1 MIYIPEPHP
10 PLGSKE
16 RMRNYFSDALVEV
29 PENYNP
35 HEVADAFL
43 EELES
48 WITYHADCKATY
60 ESVKVALRKR
70 ISET

>member
-1 MIYIPEPHP
+1 MTYIQQPHP
-10 PLGSKE
+10 AFGTKE
-16 RMRNYFSDALVEV
+16 RIKALFGDTLAEV
-29 PENYNP
+29 PESYDP

-60 ESVKVALRKR
+60 ESVRIALRKR

>member
-1 MIYIPEPHP
+1 MIYIPEPSP
-10 PLGSKE
+10 PFGTKE
-16 RMRNYFSDALVEV
+16 RMKDYFSDTLAEV

-60 ESVKVALRKR
+60 ESVRIAIRKR
-70 ISET
+70 VSET

>member
-1 MIYIPEPHP
+1 MTYIPEPSP
-10 PLGSKE
+10 PFGSKE
-16 RMRNYFSDALVEV
+16 RMRNYFSDALGEV
-29 PENYNP
+29 SENYNP

>member
-1 MIYIPEPHP
+1 MTYIPEPYP
-10 PLGSKE
+10 PFGSKE
-16 RMRNYFSDALVEV
+16 RMRNYFSDVFSEV

>member
-1 MIYIPEPHP
+1 MTYIPEPSP
-10 PLGSKE
+10 SFGSKE
-16 RMRNYFSDALVEV
+16 RMKDYFSDALAEV

-60 ESVKVALRKR
+60 ESVRIALRKR
-70 ISET
+70 VSET